1 MTYNVFYGIILK
13 VKLCGEIMD
22 TVVNKNITNV
32 DMETEEEVNLILE
45 RQKEAR
51 EGKVMSLDDS
61 IKDFVVKRNAW
72 KSIL

>member
-1 MTYNVFYGIILK
+1 MNLNTILEK
-13 VKLCGEIMD
+13 
-22 TVVNKNITNV
+22 NKIDNITES
-32 DMETEEEVNLILE
+32 DKEVALILE

-51 EGKVMSLDDS
+51 EGKIKSLDDS

>member
-1 MTYNVFYGIILK
+1 MEAIIEKNVRI
-13 VKLCGEIMD
+13 
-22 TVVNKNITNV
+22 NNIEN
-32 DMETEEEVNLILE
+32 EEEVNLILE

-61 IKDFVVKRNAW
+61 IKDFLIKRNAW

>member
-1 MTYNVFYGIILK
+1 
-13 VKLCGEIMD
+13 MD

>member
-1 MTYNVFYGIILK
+1 MEVIL
-13 VKLCGEIMD
+13 D
-22 TVVNKNITNV
+22 KNESRKN
-32 DMETEEEVNLILE
+32 METEAEVNLILE

-61 IKDFVVKRNAW
+61 VKGFVNKRNAW

>member
-1 MTYNVFYGIILK
+1 
-13 VKLCGEIMD
+13 MD
-22 TVVNKNITNV
+22 TILNKNITNA
-32 DMETEEEVNLILE
+32 DIETEEEGNLILE

>member
-1 MTYNVFYGIILK
+1 
-13 VKLCGEIMD
+13 MD
-22 TVVNKNITNV
+22 TILNKNITNA
-32 DMETEEEVNLILE
+32 DIETEEEVNLILE